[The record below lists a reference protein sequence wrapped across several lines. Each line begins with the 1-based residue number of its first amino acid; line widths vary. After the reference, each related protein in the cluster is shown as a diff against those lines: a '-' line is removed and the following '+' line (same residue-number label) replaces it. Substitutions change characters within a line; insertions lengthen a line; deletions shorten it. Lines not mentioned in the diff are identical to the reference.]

1 MTTTPTKPN
10 PIVPRR
16 DEDAHSDVVVEWVF
30 ENAASDPAR
39 EALASPTARV
49 SYGALAIRIRRFAR
63 RLTDLGVSVGDSVV
77 VALPATPGAA
87 VASLG
92 TQLVGAVSVEV
103 ARDAGPAVLET
114 VLTKSR
120 PKVVVVFGRDVRV
133 WGPLLLAHAPAAH
146 VVVLHDQAPNPAML
160 KALQRDT
167 ALHLREDG
175 IVDEVDDGADE
186 VWADDALFPA
196 RCAQPD
202 LDAPALILFTS
213 GSTGT
218 PCGVILTGR
227 NLMANARQIV
237 AYLDLHAS
245 DRAMLVLPLS
255 YSYGRSVLHTHLLCG
270 GSVFLDPRFMYP
282 RVVVEAI
289 ASEGCTNFVGV
300 PMTWELLRRQ
310 VDVASIPLPTLRQVT
325 QAGGAL
331 TPEGRAW
338 VRATLPQATFF
349 VMYGA
354 TEATA
359 RLSFVPPARGVEK
372 DGSIGVAI
380 PGVELRVVDDH
391 GQPVPRGEMGH
402 LIARGDNISPGY
414 LDDAERQASTFK
426 DGWLWTGDL
435 AKEDADGFFFVVGRA
450 KEMLKIGGH
459 RVSPREIEEVV
470 LRHPAVSEG
479 LVCGVSDP
487 VTGDAACAVVVC
499 REGQTLDESEL
510 RRFCAQTLPPYK
522 TPKHLRLTE
531 ALPRNENGKIRRADV
546 ATATRAWLAARSTTP
561 DTKKTEG

>member
-1 MTTTPTKPN
+1 MTTMTATTTN

-16 DEDAHSDVVVEWVF
+16 DEDARSDFVVEWVF
-30 ENAASDPAR
+30 EHAARAPER
-39 EALASPTARV
+39 EALASPTTRV
-49 SYGALAIRIRRFAR
+49 TYGALATRIRRFAR
-63 RLTDLGVSVGDSVV
+63 RLADLGVVVGDSVV
-77 VALPATPGAA
+77 VALPATPGTA

-114 VLTKSR
+114 VLQKSR
-120 PKVVVVFGRDVRV
+120 PKVVVVFGRDARV
-133 WGPLLLAHAPAAH
+133 WGPLLATHAPTAH
-146 VVVLHDQAPNPAML
+146 VVVLHDQAPNAAML
-160 KALQRDT
+160 KALQRDS

-175 IVDEVDDGADE
+175 VIDDVEVTDE
-186 VWADDALFPA
+186 DALFPA
-196 RCAQPD
+196 RCAQQD

-310 VDVASIPLPTLRQVT
+310 VDVASIALPTLRQVT

-338 VRATLPQATFF
+338 VRANLPRATFF

-359 RLSFVPPARGVEK
+359 RLSYVPPARSVEK
-372 DGSIGVAI
+372 DGSIGIAI

-391 GQPVPRGEMGH
+391 GQPVPRGEMGN
-402 LIARGDNISPGY
+402 LVARGDNISPGY

-522 TPKHLRLTE
+522 TPRHLRLVD

-546 ATATRAWLAARSTTP
+546 AAATRAWLAGPTTP
-561 DTKKTEG
+561 ITAPKKPEG